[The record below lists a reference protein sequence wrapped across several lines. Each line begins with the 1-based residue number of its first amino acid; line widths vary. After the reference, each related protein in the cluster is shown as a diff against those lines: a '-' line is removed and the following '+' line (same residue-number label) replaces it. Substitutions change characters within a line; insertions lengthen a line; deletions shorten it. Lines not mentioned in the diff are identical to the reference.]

1 MFANKS
7 FPWAI
12 RPLVPEDVYTDR
24 REYIDYFYKI
34 ALKAI
39 TRRSMSTVLLG
50 QRRMGK
56 TEIFKRVV
64 NKLFFEQEEP
74 ANPDK
79 SVVPVYFC
87 FPDHIGDR
95 WDFCIRYI
103 ENFIRWYAAFRLQ
116 DIRIL
121 SSDIISL
128 EQLPVYIQSNM
139 KITESFQGAL
149 NFLGFLQNKDVSIPE
164 WDTMQI
170 PRRVSD
176 RDESSIVMFLDEFQ
190 NTRLPQYNFDVV
202 GYMQESVESP
212 TCPHFVTGSA
222 VSILG
227 QEILGRGA
235 LFGRFD
241 NEAIYPLTEYWGAEL
256 ARNAA
261 NYYRAEIA
269 EDMLAVLASRCGGN
283 PFYITAL
290 VLQSIEQE
298 KPIVDEDTLEDIL
311 ALDLA
316 TGFIWGE
323 LSDQVHRWIERIN
336 EYGISKW
343 ILYLAALEEGEKID
357 PEHIQQQLRHKQG
370 SEVSLEKIRDIL
382 VKLSRG
388 DLLEHLDLGG
398 WFRKL
403 KDPILADFLRA
414 WGRIVVEGESQVR
427 VQNELRQEYERL
439 LKRIADHK
447 GYVAEI
453 YLAQILWSM
462 QGKPLPAQYVHTEQD
477 VWVPHIFSYV
487 WNRVRLGAGPDREVD
502 VYAGAGKEHWI
513 AECKWQTRKKVGQ
526 SEVQAFLE
534 LAPLVLEH
542 ERGGVKILRMWFFS
556 YSGFTP
562 EAEQLMYDNG
572 ILWSDK
578 QDLNALLEQAGLRC
592 LPELE
597 SSDR

>member
-1 MFANKS
+1 MFGNKS
-7 FPWAI
+7 FSWAI
-12 RPLVPEDVYTDR
+12 RPLVPKDVYTDR
-24 REYIDYFYKI
+24 SEYIDYFYKI

-64 NKLFFEQEEP
+64 NKLFFEQQEP
-74 ANPDK
+74 ENPDK
-79 SVVPVYFC
+79 SVVPVYFS

-95 WDFCIRYI
+95 WDFCINYA
-103 ENFIRWYAAFRLQ
+103 ENLLRWYAAFRLQ
-116 DIRIL
+116 DIGLL
-121 SSDIISL
+121 SEADFSRRYLLD
-128 EQLPVYIQSNM
+128 Y
-139 KITESFQGAL
+139 
-149 NFLGFLQNKDVSIPE
+149 FLQEYNPTHGESRMIKLINALEKKDITIPE
-164 WDTMQI
+164 KTTMFL
-170 PRRVSD
+170 PRSVSD
-176 RDESSIVMFLDEFQ
+176 WDESSIVMFLDEFQ

-261 NYYRAEIA
+261 NYYQAEIA
-269 EDMLAVLASRCGGN
+269 EDMSAVLASRCGGN

-290 VLQSIEQE
+290 IRQSVKQG
-298 KPIVDEDTLEDIL
+298 KPITDENTLEDIL

-316 TGFIWGE
+316 SGFIWGE

-343 ILYLAALEEGEKID
+343 ILYLAALEEEEKID
-357 PEHIQQQLRHKQG
+357 PEHIQEQLRHKQG

-462 QGKPLPAQYVHTEQD
+462 QRKPLPAQYVHTEQD
-477 VWVPHIFSYV
+477 VWVPDIFSYV
-487 WNRVRLGAGPDREVD
+487 WNRVRLGVGPDREVD

-513 AECKWQTRKKVGQ
+513 AECKWQTQKRVGQ
-526 SEVQAFLE
+526 SEIEAFLG
-534 LAPLVLEH
+534 LGPLVLEH
-542 ERGGVKILRMWFFS
+542 ERGGVKVLRMWFFS

-562 EAEQLMYDNG
+562 EAEQLMFDNG
-572 ILWSDK
+572 VLWSDK

-592 LPELE
+592 LPEL
-597 SSDR
+597 DRSE

>member
-95 WDFCIRYI
+95 WDFCINYA
-103 ENFIRWYAAFRLQ
+103 ENLLRWYAAFRLQ
-116 DIRIL
+116 DTSLL
-121 SSDIISL
+121 SEADFSRRYLLD
-128 EQLPVYIQSNM
+128 Y
-139 KITESFQGAL
+139 
-149 NFLGFLQNKDVSIPE
+149 FLQEYNPTHGESRMVKLINALEKKDITIPE
-164 WDTMQI
+164 KTTMFL
-170 PRRVSD
+170 PRSVSD
-176 RDESSIVMFLDEFQ
+176 WDECSIVMFLDEFQ

-235 LFGRFD
+235 LFGRFRSHPI
-241 NEAIYPLTEYWGAEL
+241 EGLTEYWGAEL

-290 VLQSIEQE
+290 IRQSVKQD
-298 KPIVDEDTLEDIL
+298 KPITNENTLEDIL

-316 TGFIWGE
+316 SGFIWGE

-562 EAEQLMYDNG
+562 EAEQLMFDKG